1 MSGSVGKPFLSV
13 VIPTMGRDI
22 LVRTGPSLGLLG
34 TLITSLLVPSCWS
47 NVVPSLTQTSIILSL
62 GVYGCIGHFMII
74 RAFSETPASIL
85 SPLLYS
91 QLVWATLLGWQIF
104 GQFPD
109 LLTLLGML
117 IIGGSS
123 LSLALKQARAIA

>member
-1 MSGSVGKPFLSV
+1 
-13 VIPTMGRDI
+13 
-22 LVRTGPSLGLLG
+22 
-34 TLITSLLVPSCWS
+34 
-47 NVVPSLTQTSIILSL
+47 
-62 GVYGCIGHFMII
+62 MII
-74 RAFSETPASIL
+74 RAFSETPASII

-123 LSLALKQARAIA
+123 LSLALKQAGTNQRAR